1 MSLWAKRIG
10 QLSLVTVA
18 LFFFN
23 CQEDTSVLGFRN
35 PNGKFKVNYVDI
47 PLESSIYL
55 RDSLRT
61 SNYTYSG
68 EVNRFLV
75 GQYTDPVFGDVSA
88 SVFTQYFSANYQKI
102 GSTAAF
108 DSATLELQFDF
119 YAYGSN
125 SIFNQDITIYELDE
139 EIKSDSLLY
148 YHNDSSVP
156 YTKQVGTK
164 SFSID
169 PEAFKELANSNDRDS
184 VISIKVPLIT
194 SFGQRI
200 FNSAVRYRDAVTKED
215 SAFVMYTEFVK
226 QFKGIAIKP
235 TNGDKIVGFSP
246 VGPGTKIVVHYH
258 EATEDSLSFSMS
270 MSGVIG
276 FNQIQSDRSLSELS
290 DVNVPYQEY
299 QPDTENRYIESGVG
313 LLTKLDLS
321 NFFAFADTVDN
332 IMVNSAEIVIEAN
345 DPGVYEPPSGLAVRV
360 LKDNNRMK
368 KFNSKDP
375 QEVSDVLAYSGYLQL
390 DAVSQGAIVVENDS
404 VLYANDRSPLLQ
416 YNSSTNSYNAF
427 LTLFFQQLALKDAK
441 TKFKYFVLA
450 PTTQSAS
457 TPLAQNGHKAVNR
470 VVFSKDNI
478 RLRIYY
484 TKPTTNQ

>member
-10 QLSLVTVA
+10 QLSIVTVA

-61 SNYTYSG
+61 SNYSYSG

-75 GQYTDPVFGDVSA
+75 GQYTDPIFGDVAA
-88 SVFTQYFSANYQKI
+88 SVFTQYFSANYSKI

-108 DSATLELQFDF
+108 DSVTLELQLDF

-125 SIFNQDITIYELDE
+125 SILDQDISIYELDE
-139 EIKSDSLLY
+139 VMSSDSLLY
-148 YHNDSSVP
+148 YHNDSNVP
-156 YTKQVGTK
+156 YTKQLGTK

-169 PEAFKELANSNDRDS
+169 PEALKALANGNDRDS
-184 VISIKVPLIT
+184 IITIKVPLIT
-194 SFGQRI
+194 SFGQKI
-200 FNSAVRYRDAVTKED
+200 FDSAVRYRDAVSKED
-215 SAFVMYTEFVK
+215 SVFVTYSEFVK

-235 TNGDKIVGFSP
+235 TNGDKIIGFSP

-276 FNQIQSDRSLSELS
+276 FSQIKSNRSSTELS
-290 DVNVPYQEY
+290 DVSVPYQEY
-299 QPDTENRYIESGVG
+299 EPDTENRYIESGVG
-313 LLTKLDLS
+313 ILTKLDLG
-321 NFFAFADTVDN
+321 NFYAFADTVPN
-332 IMVNSAEIVIEAN
+332 IMINSAEIFVEAN
-345 DPGVYEPPSGLAVRV
+345 DPGIYEPPAGFALRL

-368 KFNSKDP
+368 RFDP
-375 QEVSDVLAYSGYLQL
+375 DVPGDVTDYLAYGGYLTI
-390 DAVSQGAIVVENDS
+390 DAATQGTPVVDSDS

-416 YNSSTNSYNAF
+416 YNSSTKSYAAF
-427 LTLFFQQLALKDAK
+427 LTLFIQQLTLEDSK
-441 TKFKYFVLA
+441 TKFRNFVLYPVSQPA
-450 PTTQSAS
+450 ATPMAQS
-457 TPLAQNGHKAVNR
+457 GFKAVNR
-470 VVFSKDNI
+470 VVFSKDKI
-478 RLRIYY
+478 RLRVYY
-484 TKPTTNQ
+484 TKPTANL